1 MCVLC
6 ARERGRLYRTRA
18 LRFVV
23 WISSFKW
30 INVRYGKLCRWWYY
44 SKPIW
49 KPFRIV
55 AALSFSLS
63 FCICCSVCRSACVCV
78 LICIVCSSVAVR
90 NRIKA
95 NQIVVRWNFHWNCTQ
110 WIYAHNIGYCAVAFV
125 RFPKVCKVSISLV
138 HHWKEIFPTNFHPIV
153 EYIDGKLW
161 RCRKGSL
168 SRRHWK
174 AFCFHPHVQSSIARM
189 VRILNKVKPFTMAAF
204 CIFTSHSEH
213 RQITHGKREMRRKAY
228 LHWWSTLY
236 FL

>member
-1 MCVLC
+1 MGNCVVDDIIQSPFESHFALSLLSLS
-6 ARERGRLYRTRA
+6 LYLSA
-18 LRFVV
+18 FVV
-23 WISSFKW
+23 LSVALLVSVSSF
-30 INVRYGKLCRWWYY
+30 VL
-44 SKPIW
+44 
-49 KPFRIV
+49 FAV
-55 AALSFSLS
+55 LSQSES
-63 FCICCSVCRSACVCV
+63 
-78 LICIVCSSVAVR
+78 

-110 WIYAHNIGYCAVAFV
+110 WMNAHNIGYCAVAFV
-125 RFPKVCKVSISLV
+125 RFPKEAISLV
-138 HHWKEIFPTNFHPIV
+138 HQWKGIFPTNFHPIV